1 LSGSGLS
8 IAFYFHSAMCRPR
21 HASCALNVAAETA
34 VTNYAAAAPASVLR
48 RSFSLDAASS
58 RRFHFLGA
66 RLRGA
71 PLALGVRRCLDGCL
85 APCGLPVAR
94 PASRR
99 PTERP
104 TAGIPAIRVTR
115 PYVYD
120 FWRPFTVDAVRRRTE
135 VFTISCKPKYYNH
148 FLLTVAVWTD
158 MRSSSYSLP

>member
-1 LSGSGLS
+1 LCSILYQTPVLDYCGLS
-8 IAFYFHSAMCRPR
+8 CADRGTPLVCRTCR
-21 HASCALNVAAETA
+21 RLLKSAAETA

-58 RRFHFLGA
+58 RRFRGLLGA

-71 PLALGVRRCLDGCL
+71 PLALGARRCLDGWL

-104 TAGIPAIRVTR
+104 TGRIPPVRFTP

-120 FWRPFTVDAVRRRTE
+120 FRWPFIVDAVRRRTE
-135 VFTISCKPKYYNH
+135 VFTIS
-148 FLLTVAVWTD
+148 
-158 MRSSSYSLP
+158 